1 MKDCRNNLKYI
12 SGNQITYHTAGLG
25 IVMDIS
31 QNPKHQTFF
40 DKHNDDIISMAWSED
55 KSTIFTG
62 EMGAKPTIYQWNSDG
77 SMIQSYRGVKKG
89 VSAIG
94 VNSEYMVAAGLDDDH
109 TVYLFLVSSGKLIGS
124 EKGGREVIID
134 LKWLDDDNFVSIGV
148 KHYKYWTM
156 KGKQI
161 KGQRGSF
168 GRKNCNILCCVA
180 VRDSK
185 AYVGASDGSLQ
196 IWSGNS
202 CSKNVKVHT
211 RAIHAISLT
220 GNMILTGSSDES
232 IKIISFDGLE
242 VVNTI
247 ECGKLFTTSVNSA
260 IRAIDVW

>member
-1 MKDCRNNLKYI
+1 
-12 SGNQITYHTAGLG
+12 
-25 IVMDIS
+25 
-31 QNPKHQTFF
+31 
-40 DKHNDDIISMAWSED
+40 MAWSQD
-55 KSTIFTG
+55 KSAMFTG

-77 SMIQSYRGVKKG
+77 SMIQSYKGVKKG

-94 VNSEYMVAAGLDDDH
+94 VNSEYMVAAGLDDNH
-109 TVYLFLVSSGKLIGS
+109 YVYLFSVSSGKLIGS
-124 EKGGREVIID
+124 EKGGRDVIID
-134 LKWLDDDNFVSIGV
+134 LKWIDEDNFVSIGV

-156 KGKQI
+156 NGKQI
-161 KGQRGSF
+161 KGKTGSF
-168 GRKNCNILCCVA
+168 GKNCNILCCVS
-180 VRDSK
+180 VKDSK

-202 CSKNVKVHT
+202 CSKNVKVHS

-220 GNMILTGSSDES
+220 SNMILTGSSDET

-247 ECGKLFTTSVNSA
+247 ECAKLFSNSVNKA